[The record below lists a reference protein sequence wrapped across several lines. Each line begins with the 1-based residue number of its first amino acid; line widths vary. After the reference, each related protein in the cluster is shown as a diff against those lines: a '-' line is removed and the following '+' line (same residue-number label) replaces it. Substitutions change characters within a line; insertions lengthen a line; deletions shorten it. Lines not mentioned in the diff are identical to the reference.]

1 MPAPAQPS
9 RRHHFLPQFYLRQWL
24 DDLSRQPGQAPGV
37 WRINRDGTNAR
48 RYNPK
53 NRVFWIEHAN
63 TLTSTTGTQTDLPER
78 LLGRVESTVA
88 AALHGPIM
96 AHEPLDRDQVDAVNM
111 FFSSLLV
118 RVPSARAAMQAGFDA
133 LARIERD
140 TAAFE
145 GHPVP
150 DTTLFQQNA
159 MAHVVSTALT
169 AILPELDRMCHRILM
184 APPSM
189 FFVTGDRPAQIW
201 APVGFQG
208 IANRFCEATL
218 PLSPSRLLFIT
229 WDPLENSGYCD
240 ISAEQVLAFNRRTIG
255 ASHEWFVSREERTDP
270 RWFAP

>member
-1 MPAPAQPS
+1 MANASPLS

-24 DDLSRQPGQAPGV
+24 DNLSQQPGQAPGV
-37 WRINRDGTNAR
+37 WKISRDGLSAR
-48 RYNPK
+48 RYNPQ

-78 LLGRVESTVA
+78 LLGRVETVVA
-88 AALHGPIM
+88 ETLHGPIA
-96 AHEPLDRDQVDAVNM
+96 AHEPVGRDQFDAINM

-118 RVPSARAAMQAGFDA
+118 RVPSARAAMQAGIDA
-133 LARIERD
+133 QARIERE
-140 TAAFE
+140 TAEFR
-145 GHPVP
+145 GLPIP

-159 MAHVVSTALT
+159 MAHAVSNALT

-184 APPSM
+184 APPGE

-218 PLSPSRLLFIT
+218 PLSGSRLLLLT
-229 WDPLENSGYCD
+229 WSPLEQSGYCP
-240 ISAEQVLAFNRRTIG
+240 ISTERLLEFNRRTIEG
-255 ASHEWFVSREERTDP
+255 CHEWFVSRTEQTDP
-270 RWFAP
+270 RWFAR